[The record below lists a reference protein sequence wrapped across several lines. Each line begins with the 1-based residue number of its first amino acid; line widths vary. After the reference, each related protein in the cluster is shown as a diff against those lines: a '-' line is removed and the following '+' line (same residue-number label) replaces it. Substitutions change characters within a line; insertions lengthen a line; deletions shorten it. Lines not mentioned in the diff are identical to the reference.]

1 MINQIETYSKVN
13 VSFYFMKMFWLLST
27 YKFIIIQIKYRNFE
41 VFVYD
46 SAEKQTLNTIS
57 LVIEKRKNE
66 FDRIAKSPVFPHLF
80 VCLERVISLSEHL
93 PGSIFSREGD
103 IASSQNFL
111 ISFKPI
117 IYKLNY
123 SHVIITLHY
132 LWNLSWLLV
141 KLQTLRRT
149 HINISLTMKS
159 NLNSGKKLNVTENT
173 H

>member
-1 MINQIETYSKVN
+1 MINQTANYSKVN
-13 VSFYFMKMFWLLST
+13 DC
-27 YKFIIIQIKYRNFE
+27 FISWKCFIVIYLQIHLYTNKISQFGA
-41 VFVYD
+41 FVYD
-46 SAEKQTLNTIS
+46 SAEKQMLNTIS

-66 FDRIAKSPVFPHLF
+66 FDRIAKVRFFSHLF
-80 VCLERVISLSEHL
+80 VCLVTGMSLSEHL

-103 IASSQNFL
+103 IASSQNLL

-132 LWNLSWLLV
+132 LWNLSWPLV
-141 KLQTLRRT
+141 KFQTLRRT

-159 NLNSGKKLNVTENT
+159 NLNSGNN
-173 H
+173 